1 MPCVTDLSVFKS
13 LVGNFFR
20 AGHSAIH
27 APEEATCAPSD
38 ESILELK
45 KVTELDEEEYTGVS
59 LIFHGPADKFLPQKT
74 YTLSC
79 DALGE
84 FDVFLVPVGELREKR
99 DGRRER
105 TGFIYQ
111 AVFTRLR
118 EEI

>member
-1 MPCVTDLSVFKS
+1 MANPPDLSSFKP
-13 LVGNFFR
+13 LVGTFLH
-20 AGHSAIH
+20 AGRSAIH
-27 APEEATCAPSD
+27 PPEDVTCAPPDGSV
-38 ESILELK
+38 LELK
-45 KVTELDEEEYTGVS
+45 TVTELDEEGYTGVS

-74 YTLSC
+74 YALASEV
-79 DALGE
+79 LGE
-84 FDVFLVPVGELREKR
+84 FDAFLVPVGELREKR